1 MNILHPTNLKDHQ
14 LLDSGRGQKLERFS
28 GRLISRPEPNAVW
41 ERKLDDSFWSRADA
55 RFLNGKTCPEKGH
68 PAPQTNGWEI
78 GKWSDKPW
86 IFSYQSLKFE
96 LKLSPYKHTGIFP
109 EQAVNWDWCGELIR
123 ECGYQ
128 PNILNLFGYTGA
140 ATVAAAAAGAKV
152 TQVDSSKP
160 AALWARHNAALSG
173 MKETSFRWIVDDC
186 SKFVEREVKRKARY
200 DAVIMDPPSFGR
212 DHKGKI
218 FRFGDDVPELIN
230 ACGKILSDEP
240 LFFLVN
246 AYSTNFSAQAL
257 KNLLADILPLKK
269 IECGE
274 LHLEEKDT
282 GRSLPCSIF
291 ARYG

>member
-1 MNILHPTNLKDHQ
+1 MNILHPSNLKDHQ
-14 LLDSGRGQKLERFS
+14 LLDSGRGQKLERFA
-28 GRLISRPEPNAVW
+28 GRLISRPEPHAVW
-41 ERKLDDSFWSRADA
+41 ERQLDDGFWSRADA
-55 RFLNGKTCPEKGH
+55 RFVNGDWELN
-68 PAPQTNGWEI
+68 N
-78 GKWSDKPW
+78 WSGKPW
-86 IFSYQSLKFE
+86 IFSYRDLRFE

-109 EQAVNWDWCGELIR
+109 EQAVNWDWCGKLIR
-123 ECGYQ
+123 DCGYQ
-128 PNILNLFGYTGA
+128 PNVLNLFGYTGA

-152 TQVDSSKP
+152 TQVDSSRP

-173 MKETSFRWIVDDC
+173 IEETSFRWIVDDC

-218 FRFGDDVPELIN
+218 FRFGDDVPELIHN
-230 ACGKILSDEP
+230 CGRILSDEP

-257 KNLLADILPLKK
+257 KNLLTDILPLEK

-274 LHLEEKDT
+274 LHLEEKDN

>member
-1 MNILHPTNLKDHQ
+1 MNMLHPNNLKDHQ
-14 LLDSGRGQKLERFS
+14 LMDSGRGQKLERFA

-41 ERKLDDSFWSRADA
+41 ERKLDDGFWSRADA
-55 RFLNGKTCPEKGH
+55 RFVNGDWELN
-68 PAPQTNGWEI
+68 
-78 GKWSDKPW
+78 KWSDNPW
-86 IFSYQSLKFE
+86 IFGYRDLRFE

-109 EQAVNWDWCGELIR
+109 EQAVNWDWCGKLIKD
-123 ECGYQ
+123 CGYQ
-128 PNILNLFGYTGA
+128 PNVLNLFGYTGA

-152 TQVDSSKP
+152 TQVDSSRP
-160 AALWARHNAALSG
+160 ATMWARRNAALSG
-173 MKETSFRWIVDDC
+173 IEETSFRWIVDDC
-186 SKFVEREVKRKARY
+186 SKFVEREIKRKTRY

-230 ACGKILSDEP
+230 ACGRILTDEP

-257 KNLLADILPLKK
+257 KNLLADILPFKK

-274 LHLEEKDT
+274 LHLEEKDS

-291 ARYG
+291 ARYK

>member
-1 MNILHPTNLKDHQ
+1 MNIFHPANLKDHQ

-41 ERKLDDSFWSRADA
+41 EQKLDDSAWRKADA
-55 RFLNGKTCPEKGH
+55 RFVNGNWELNNW
-68 PAPQTNGWEI
+68 A
-78 GKWSDKPW
+78 DKPW
-86 IFSYQSLKFE
+86 IFSYGNLKFE

-109 EQAVNWDWCGELIR
+109 EQAVNWDWCGKLIR
-123 ECGYQ
+123 ECGYR
-128 PNILNLFGYTGA
+128 PNVLNLFGYTGA
-140 ATVAAAAAGAKV
+140 ATVAAAAAGARV

-160 AALWARHNAALSG
+160 ATLWARHNAALSG
-173 MKETSFRWIVDDC
+173 MEETSFRWIVDDC

-218 FRFGDDVPELIN
+218 FRFGDDVPELIHN
-230 ACGKILSDEP
+230 CGKILSDQP

-246 AYSTNFSAQAL
+246 AYSTNFSSQAL

-274 LHLEEKDT
+274 LHLEVKDT

-291 ARYG
+291 VRYG

>member
-1 MNILHPTNLKDHQ
+1 MNVLHPTDLKDYQ
-14 LLDSGRGQKLERFS
+14 LLDSGRGQKLERFA

-41 ERKLDDSFWSRADA
+41 ETKLDSSLWSKANA
-55 RFLNGKTCPEKGH
+55 HFVNGEWKTVHWPKE
-68 PAPQTNGWEI
+68 
-78 GKWSDKPW
+78 PW
-86 IFSYQSLKFE
+86 IFSHQNLRFE

-109 EQAVNWDWCGELIR
+109 EQAVNWDWCGKLIR
-123 ECGYQ
+123 DCGYQ
-128 PNILNLFGYTGA
+128 PNVLNLFGYTGA

-160 AALWARHNAALSG
+160 ATLWARHNAALSG

-186 SKFVEREVKRKARY
+186 SKFVEREIKRKARY

-218 FRFGDDVPELIN
+218 FRFGDDVPELIHN
-230 ACGKILSDEP
+230 CGKILTEEP

-257 KNLLADILPLKK
+257 KNLLSDILPLKK

-291 ARYG
+291 ARYRT

>member
-1 MNILHPTNLKDHQ
+1 MKDHQ
-14 LLDSGRGQKLERFS
+14 LLDSGRGQKLERFA

-41 ERKLDDSFWSRADA
+41 ERKLDGDIWGQAEAKFT
-55 RFLNGKTCPEKGH
+55 NGK
-68 PAPQTNGWEI
+68 WEM
-78 GKWSDKPW
+78 GKWSGKPW
-86 IFSYQSLKFE
+86 IFSYRDLRFE

-109 EQAVNWDWCGELIR
+109 EQAVNWDWCGKLIR
-123 ECGYQ
+123 DCGYR
-128 PNILNLFGYTGA
+128 PNVLNLFGYTGA

-160 AALWARHNAALSG
+160 AALWARRNAALSG
-173 MKETSFRWIVDDC
+173 LEETSFRWIVDDC
-186 SKFVEREVKRKARY
+186 AKFVEREVKRKARY

-218 FRFGDDVPELIN
+218 FRFGDDVPELLN
-230 ACGKILSDEP
+230 NCGKILSDEP

-257 KNLLADILPLKK
+257 KNLLADILPLDK

-291 ARYG
+291 ARYSF

>member
-1 MNILHPTNLKDHQ
+1 MNIFHPANLKDHQ
-14 LLDSGRGQKLERFS
+14 LLDSGRGQKLERFA

-41 ERKLDDSFWSRADA
+41 ERKLGADIWSQAEA
-55 RFLNGKTCPEKGH
+55 KF
-68 PAPQTNGWEI
+68 TNGEWEI
-78 GKWSDKPW
+78 EKCPSKPW
-86 IFSYQSLKFE
+86 IFCYQNLNFE

-109 EQAVNWDWCGELIR
+109 EQAVNWDWCGKLIR
-123 ECGYQ
+123 NCGYR
-128 PNILNLFGYTGA
+128 PNVLNLFGYTGA

-173 MKETSFRWIVDDC
+173 MEETSFRWIVDDC
-186 SKFVEREVKRKARY
+186 AKFVEREVKRKARY

-218 FRFGDDVPELIN
+218 FRFGDDVPELIHN
-230 ACGKILSDEP
+230 CGKILSDEP

-246 AYSTNFSAQAL
+246 AYSTNFTAQAL

-269 IECGE
+269 IKCGE